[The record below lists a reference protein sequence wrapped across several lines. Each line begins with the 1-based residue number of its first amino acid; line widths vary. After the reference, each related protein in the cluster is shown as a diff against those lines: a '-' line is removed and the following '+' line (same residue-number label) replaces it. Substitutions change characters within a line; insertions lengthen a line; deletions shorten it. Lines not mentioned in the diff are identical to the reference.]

1 MRYEYLEKIVLENIR
16 ELCNEINIDKWEDI
30 LNNYNYKNKSLDKMN
45 EKIKII
51 NSKVEKNKRYLEE
64 MYFDKLSG
72 IITVE
77 MYQKFQKKILDE
89 TKYNNDLIEKFKIK
103 EKVLLNNKSKNY
115 HNLIKEFLSFKKPS
129 RSLLA
134 SVIDKITVDQNKNI
148 EIYYKIKPIMS
159 DNVIT

>member
-1 MRYEYLEKIVLENIR
+1 MHLSQHEYLEKIVLEKIR

-77 MYQKFQKKILDE
+77 MYQKFQKK
-89 TKYNNDLIEKFKIK
+89 
-103 EKVLLNNKSKNY
+103 
-115 HNLIKEFLSFKKPS
+115 
-129 RSLLA
+129 
-134 SVIDKITVDQNKNI
+134 NI
-148 EIYYKIKPIMS
+148 R
-159 DNVIT
+159 

>member
-77 MYQKFQKKILDE
+77 MYQKFQKK
-89 TKYNNDLIEKFKIK
+89 Y
-103 EKVLLNNKSKNY
+103 
-115 HNLIKEFLSFKKPS
+115 
-129 RSLLA
+129 
-134 SVIDKITVDQNKNI
+134 
-148 EIYYKIKPIMS
+148 
-159 DNVIT
+159 

>member
-77 MYQKFQKKILDE
+77 MYQKFQKK
-89 TKYNNDLIEKFKIK
+89 
-103 EKVLLNNKSKNY
+103 
-115 HNLIKEFLSFKKPS
+115 
-129 RSLLA
+129 
-134 SVIDKITVDQNKNI
+134 NI
-148 EIYYKIKPIMS
+148 R
-159 DNVIT
+159 